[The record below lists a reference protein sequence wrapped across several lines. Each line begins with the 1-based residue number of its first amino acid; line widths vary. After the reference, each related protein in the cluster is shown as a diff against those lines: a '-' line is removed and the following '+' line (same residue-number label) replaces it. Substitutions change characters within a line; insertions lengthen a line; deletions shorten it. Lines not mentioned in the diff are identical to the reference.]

1 MPPSSE
7 NRLELAKKHFEQHQ
21 TYQKKQYDK
30 NVRVRSEYKIND
42 FVLLENTR
50 QVPGHVRSFEPK
62 FIDPYKILRARD
74 ALNFEVEDQKSKR
87 SFVVHRNRMKPFAI
101 RSTINSIDDD
111 ALDEA
116 TWVRKRIIIGM
127 IVP

>member
-1 MPPSSE
+1 MPRSCE
-7 NRLELAKKHFEQHQ
+7 NRLELAKKHIYQHQ

-62 FIDPYKILRARD
+62 FIGPYKILRARD
-74 ALNFEVEDQKSKR
+74 ALNFEVEDQKSKKY
-87 SFVVHRNRMKPFAI
+87 FVVRNRMKRFSR
-101 RSTINSIDDD
+101 RSTINLIDDD
-111 ALDEA
+111 AFEIMGKKS
-116 TWVRKRIIIGM
+116 R
-127 IVP
+127 